1 MIRKQNKS
9 LDRVNHCPILFRF
22 RASYIVSRQSTDTI
36 YMNKNRITGER
47 PETNSTLKIGT
58 HLSVAKGYAALARDA
73 VKIGAN
79 TFQLFIRNPRGARA
93 KEIKPEEI
101 EAFQTIL
108 RNHNFTPFIA
118 HAPYTLNLCSANQ
131 HLRELSAQMMGEDLK
146 RMEFMPGNLY
156 NLHPGSRLDQ
166 SVDRAVEQIAEGLN
180 QTMFPEMRTMV
191 LLETMAGKGSEV
203 GRCFEELKSILDRV
217 ELKDKIGFCMDA
229 CHMWDSGYDIVNHL
243 DEVLEHFDH
252 LIGLQYL
259 KAFHINDSMNVR
271 ESHKDRHT
279 LIGSGYIG
287 EETIHR
293 IINHPLLHE
302 LPFIL
307 ETPTDLT
314 GHAEEIRRLKEMYR
328 LDKQMDEYTG
338 F

>member
-1 MIRKQNKS
+1 
-9 LDRVNHCPILFRF
+9 
-22 RASYIVSRQSTDTI
+22 
-36 YMNKNRITGER
+36 
-47 PETNSTLKIGT
+47 
-58 HLSVAKGYAALARDA
+58 
-73 VKIGAN
+73 
-79 TFQLFIRNPRGARA
+79 
-93 KEIKPEEI
+93 
-101 EAFQTIL
+101 
-108 RNHNFTPFIA
+108 
-118 HAPYTLNLCSANQ
+118 
-131 HLRELSAQMMGEDLK
+131 MMAEDLK

-166 SVDRAVEQIAEGLN
+166 PVDRAVEQIAEGLN

-203 GRCFEELKSILDRV
+203 GRCFEELKSILDKV

-252 LIGLQYL
+252 LIGLKYL

-287 EETIHR
+287 EETIHK

-314 GHAEEIRRLKEMYR
+314 GHTEEIRRLKEMYR
-328 LDKQMDEYTG
+328 WDKQMDQYTG

>member
-1 MIRKQNKS
+1 
-9 LDRVNHCPILFRF
+9 
-22 RASYIVSRQSTDTI
+22 
-36 YMNKNRITGER
+36 MNKNRITGER

-166 SVDRAVEQIAEGLN
+166 PVDRAVEQIAEGLN
-180 QTMFPEMRTMV
+180 ETMFPEMRTMV

-243 DEVLEHFDH
+243 DEVL
-252 LIGLQYL
+252 
-259 KAFHINDSMNVR
+259 
-271 ESHKDRHT
+271 
-279 LIGSGYIG
+279 
-287 EETIHR
+287 
-293 IINHPLLHE
+293 
-302 LPFIL
+302 
-307 ETPTDLT
+307 
-314 GHAEEIRRLKEMYR
+314 
-328 LDKQMDEYTG
+328 
-338 F
+338 